1 MGQEEMPHE
10 FFATLRSRERVS
22 ILDANSGREMKMKLL
37 TIALALSILPA
48 YASARVERKTRAAKK
63 AYRSSGTA
71 TRRTGRL
78 RRRYRAFRGHLRF
91 SRSRS
96 RFHPGAKRY
105 RSTARYARR
114 EPATEISPQR
124 AEQIQEA
131 LVQAGD
137 LHETPTGHWDTE
149 TREAMKQYQSSN
161 GFQPTGLPDAKSLM
175 KLGLGPHPLPADLDP
190 KAVTQPSSAN
200 AQPGKAIVPNTTR

>member
-1 MGQEEMPHE
+1 
-10 FFATLRSRERVS
+10 
-22 ILDANSGREMKMKLL
+22 MKMKLL
-37 TIALALSILPA
+37 TVALAFSILPA
-48 YASARVERKTRAAKK
+48 YASARVQGKTRVAKK
-63 AYRSSGTA
+63 GHRSSRTA
-71 TRRTGRL
+71 NRRTGRL

-96 RFHPGAKRY
+96 RRHAGAKPY
-105 RSTARYARR
+105 RSSNRYARR
-114 EPATEISPQR
+114 EPKTEISPQR

-131 LVQAGD
+131 LVEAGD
-137 LHETPTGHWDTE
+137 LHETPTGHWDAE

-190 KAVTQPSSAN
+190 TAVTRPSSAN
-200 AQPGKAIVPNTTR
+200 PQIGKAVVPNTTQ